1 MFAVLIVV
9 VVPFTVKSPSIVT
22 LPVALI
28 VVASKVPVSTVPDVV
43 RLLSESDIPAAL
55 EVIITLPVTSIS
67 PSNDC
72 PATLS
77 VVVDSNDFAFTC
89 PSAPYM
95 TALSSTT
102 FPLSAVLS
110 KLISPDVDITFSIIL
125 SFAAGALTSTPPN
138 FNDGVT
144 SIPFNV
150 TLVSVK
156 LTKSVLFPIP
166 ILELLIFI
174 LPAAIDAVETPVVAV
189 IVPVA
194 EMFCKPPIFLFMSV
208 TSAFLDVAVPLVIP
222 AK

>member
-43 RLLSESDIPAAL
+43 RLLLESDIPEAL
-55 EVIITLPVTSIS
+55 VVVIALPVISIS
-67 PSNDC
+67 PSNDF

-77 VVVDSNDFAFTC
+77 VVVDSNDLAFIC
-89 PSAPYM
+89 PSAPYI
-95 TALSSTT
+95 TAFSSTT

-125 SFAAGALTSTPPN
+125 SFSAGALTSTPPN

-144 SIPFNV
+144 SVPFNV

-156 LTKSVLFPIP
+156 LTKSALFPIP
-166 ILELLIFI
+166 ILELLIFM
-174 LPAAIDAVETPVVAV
+174 LPAVIDGVETAVDAV

-194 EMFCKPPIFLFMSV
+194 ETFANPEISV
-208 TSAFLDVAVPLVIP
+208 FSSFTRAFLDVAVPLVIA